1 MPLPPSDPSQPTAVL
16 LVESDKNLVLKLQG
30 LLHAHFDATLDPG
43 IACSVS
49 DGTAYLCAH
58 RVSLVL
64 IGLAVSD
71 NKALDA
77 LRVLRLTTPDSGL
90 IAYGSV
96 VDERLRLDAIRAG
109 AHEVLSIT
117 DTSADTF
124 RLAVKCAMVRAKQ
137 PRLDAGQTPPGRP
150 VTVAPPAPE
159 LAHDL
164 NNAMTSING
173 FADILLARLPPD
185 EPARTCAEQI
195 KMAGA
200 RAAELVKALMPP
212 DTSPPAVTTDPN
224 ITARA
229 A

>member
-1 MPLPPSDPSQPTAVL
+1 
-16 LVESDKNLVLKLQG
+16 VESDKNLALRLQD
-30 LLHAHFDATLDPG
+30 LLYAHFDATLDLV

-58 RVSLVL
+58 RVSLIL
-64 IGLAVSD
+64 IGLAASD
-71 NKALDA
+71 FTALDA
-77 LRVLRLTTPDSGL
+77 VRVLRFNSPDSGL
-90 IAYGSV
+90 IAYGCV

-117 DTSADTF
+117 DTSADGF
-124 RLAVKCAMVRAKQ
+124 RLVVECAMIRAKHT
-137 PRLDAGQTPPGRP
+137 RMDAGPTPPGQP
-150 VTVAPPAPE
+150 VTVAPSTPE

-185 EPARTCAEQI
+185 EPARTCAAQI
-195 KMAGA
+195 KMAGT
-200 RAAELVKALMPP
+200 RAAELVKVLMPP
-212 DTSPPAVTTDPN
+212 DKSPPAFTTDPN
-224 ITARA
+224 VTARA